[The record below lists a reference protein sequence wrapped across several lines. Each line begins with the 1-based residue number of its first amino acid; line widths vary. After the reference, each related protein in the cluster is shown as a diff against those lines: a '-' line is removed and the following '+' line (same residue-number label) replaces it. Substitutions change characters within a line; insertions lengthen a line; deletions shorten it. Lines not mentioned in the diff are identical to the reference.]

1 MKNILVA
8 VLMTIGVSGYTQRF
22 ETKSLVPHKA
32 DTVYK
37 DGVKYILR
45 SEHEMELEI
54 LELMRNGIVDSN
66 TIEVPA
72 EYEDLFDEVMACRI
86 EMAKERTFGT
96 GICSE
101 LVYAA
106 HLADVDE
113 KNKTWDYI
121 QDIENLV
128 LRTVSIK
135 NIKPSYVVLTST
147 LVEEIGDDTIFK
159 DVGHFMYVKNVI
171 SNRVVEILEQN
182 IVDYPFVYKVALTDT
197 IDIKGIIFSGDY
209 NEFLYLNERTRCEIK
224 KVVIYAIE
232 NKIYNVIWKQKMQ
245 PLTEV
250 KKESQKF

>member
-1 MKNILVA
+1 MKNIFVV

-86 EMAKERTFGT
+86 EMAEERTFGT

-121 QDIENLV
+121 RYIENTSV
-128 LRTVSIK
+128 VIPVN
-135 NIKPSYVVLTST
+135 NIKAGYFILTTPYIYTDDNGVEYREGKNHFAYIKSVVS
-147 LVEEIGDDTIFK
+147 D
-159 DVGHFMYVKNVI
+159 
-171 SNRVVEILEQN
+171 RVVEVLEQN
-182 IVDYPFVYKVALTDT
+182 IVDYPFVYKVALIDT
-197 IDIKGIIFSGDY
+197 IEIKGGGDSGEYLHIHENIYCMVGKIIIF
-209 NEFLYLNERTRCEIK
+209 
-224 KVVIYAIE
+224 AIE
-232 NKIYNVIWKQKMQ
+232 NKIYNVIWKQKNSQ
-245 PLTEV
+245 PLMLTEA
-250 KKESQKF
+250 KKGIQKQ